1 MFENYFMYNSNLSIS
16 GFIMCGLIILIRGSV
31 EGIVIGHRLGYK
43 DISQKQFLIAGI
55 VINLLFI
62 MIVRLAIVMIGTGGV
77 ELVIVGIKYAGMIIW
92 CEKLLNRAIQ
102 QDKGKLGVVVLY
114 SAIAM
119 VVSFLVA
126 GVFSLVIGRLLF
138 MSNWGWFK

>member
-1 MFENYFMYNSNLSIS
+1 
-16 GFIMCGLIILIRGSV
+16 
-31 EGIVIGHRLGYK
+31 
-43 DISQKQFLIAGI
+43 
-55 VINLLFI
+55 
-62 MIVRLAIVMIGTGGV
+62 VRLLLRRALWKGM
-77 ELVIVGIKYAGMIIW
+77 IVGIKYAGMIIW

-126 GVFSLVIGRLLF
+126 GIFSLVIGRLLF